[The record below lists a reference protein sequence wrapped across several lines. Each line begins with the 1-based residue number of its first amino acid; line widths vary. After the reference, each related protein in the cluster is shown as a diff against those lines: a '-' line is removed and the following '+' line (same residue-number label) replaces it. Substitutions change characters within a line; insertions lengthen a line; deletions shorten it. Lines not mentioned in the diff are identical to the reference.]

1 MLDKAIGCT
10 CICAVSI
17 DNVAYDE
24 FMRSILSEIALFDCQ
39 WSPNSFVE
47 KLFGARYDSY
57 TTLWRAAGRLP
68 FTHCVVNKLVTVAF
82 DAPLVI
88 PLGANSVVGS
98 PLSEVQKSFSLYDVL
113 TPVRVIAGY
122 DQSRT
127 FPPAI
132 VLGIHDAGFAKHSKF
147 ERKVTEAFS
156 KNWPKSRLLIRF
168 VVTGQ
173 IRASWEKDQEIKEL
187 LGWGSQSTPKVIQQA
202 MLELEKKV
210 LRHFCNGIRFVRGSD
225 LVEIPDAIEGGSVA
239 YLVRKNF
246 VTVPQCS
253 MTRGMHS
260 TEDPNDFCLVDG
272 KFIEEV
278 LPEIEDYSE
287 VVKKAFEQHGLV
299 PGDVVI
305 DVLKNYG
312 DDVHSFLS
320 VFRHYGIFILPAE
333 IKCQHDVALAS
344 SSKPLA
350 RGSEA
355 PAGANLRDDFYVPVS
370 LPEPADMAY
379 IIPHL
384 LSRKK
389 LPSELQSSYL
399 RTEAFAI
406 RHKGGLRISEGLF
419 YFLVAILIKHYPNA
433 PRCYYRAA
441 RLRVERG
448 HILEL
453 QLQDDVILACM
464 LVQTSDESFQV
475 TGTAKVCSNVKEI
488 LMDDAERLN
497 KSYLAKQLQFG
508 AIMKTHDYQQDF
520 VDLESQG
527 FPSRE
532 SVHSEEGEDF
542 VPHRSMYLWY
552 NKYGPEGTMLEKNFA
567 KLSEEMPVENVLRYL
582 IDKEKISGEQYRE
595 VKKDDGVL
603 QSSRL
608 LLMLSKRK
616 LECDSL
622 LYDAL
627 GHLKL
632 YSLAELMK
640 KPKRRAE
647 ATENAQVDLSEEDQH
662 HKKTVVAQPVQDN
675 EDPVNVSVPST
686 SHTENAKRIARM
698 TGEISTEEAT
708 SRLNISRTAVPTQAP
723 SALPFTPPAAAADLF
738 TRSQNERGRG
748 EPPVQSLFE
757 AKYWHVE
764 RASDYFNER
773 PFREG
778 GKRLGS
784 GSFGT
789 VYHGVL
795 HSENGQK
802 YEVAIKRLKNSHS
815 LNPAQVELNR
825 KQFGIEIHMLTRYV
839 HKNVIALVGFS
850 TDGPELCL
858 IFEYMANGALSHRL
872 DCRNSTPPLQW
883 QTRLTISYDIACG
896 LNFLHTEYRLPV
908 IHRDVKSSNVLLT
921 SNFTAK
927 LSDFGLAVI
936 GAEAEESVTSTAVGT
951 RPYMPPEA
959 FQKIVTTKLDV
970 YGFGVIMYELGTG
983 LPPYSSKKKQDL
995 KSYVDDIEGQGIDLT
1010 KMLDPK
1016 AKWPKAK
1023 GLGKGGNDGLTLLE
1037 VAKRCT
1043 VKEYTKRVSI
1053 REVLTTLRQLA
1064 NASN

>member
-1 MLDKAIGCT
+1 M
-10 CICAVSI
+10 
-17 DNVAYDE
+17 
-24 FMRSILSEIALFDCQ
+24 
-39 WSPNSFVE
+39 
-47 KLFGARYDSY
+47 
-57 TTLWRAAGRLP
+57 
-68 FTHCVVNKLVTVAF
+68 
-82 DAPLVI
+82 
-88 PLGANSVVGS
+88 
-98 PLSEVQKSFSLYDVL
+98 
-113 TPVRVIAGY
+113 
-122 DQSRT
+122 
-127 FPPAI
+127 
-132 VLGIHDAGFAKHSKF
+132 
-147 ERKVTEAFS
+147 
-156 KNWPKSRLLIRF
+156 
-168 VVTGQ
+168 
-173 IRASWEKDQEIKEL
+173 
-187 LGWGSQSTPKVIQQA
+187 GWGDQPTLNAIQQA
-202 MLELEKKV
+202 TLELEKKV
-210 LRHFCNGIRFVRGSD
+210 LRYCCKGIRFVRGSD
-225 LVEIPDAIEGGSVA
+225 LVEKPDAIEGGSIA
-239 YLVRKNF
+239 YLVRKGF
-246 VTVPQCS
+246 VTAPKCNL
-253 MTRGMHS
+253 THGMNS
-260 TEDPNDFCLVDG
+260 TEDPDDFCLIDG
-272 KFIEEV
+272 KVIEEV
-278 LPEIEDYSE
+278 LLEIEDYSE
-287 VVKKAFEQHGLV
+287 VAKKAFEQHGLV

-305 DVLKNYG
+305 DILKGCTGSDN
-312 DDVHSFLS
+312 VEHFLS
-320 VFRHYGIFILPAE
+320 VFRHYGVFILPTE
-333 IKCQHDVALAS
+333 IKCEHHLA
-344 SSKPLA
+344 PV
-350 RGSEA
+350 
-355 PAGANLRDDFYVPVS
+355 GASPRDNFRLPIS
-370 LPEPADMAY
+370 LPEPADRAY
-379 IIPHL
+379 MIPHL

-419 YFLVAILIKHYPNA
+419 YFLVAIFIKHYPNA

-453 QLQDDVILACM
+453 KLQDDVILACM
-464 LVQTSDESFQV
+464 LVQTSDKSFQV
-475 TGTAKVCSNVKEI
+475 TGTARVCSKVRTI
-488 LMDDAERLN
+488 LMDDAEKLN
-497 KSYLAKQLQFG
+497 CSYLAKQLQFG

-527 FPSRE
+527 FPSRK
-532 SVHSEEGEDF
+532 SVYSEEGEDF

-552 NKYGPEGTMLEKNFA
+552 NRYGPEGTMLEKNFA
-567 KLSEEMPVENVLRYL
+567 KLSEEMPAEDVLRYL
-582 IDKEKISGEQYRE
+582 IDKGKISGEQYRE
-595 VKKDDGVL
+595 VEKDDGFSR

-608 LLMLSKRK
+608 LMMLGKRN

-627 GHLKL
+627 CHLKL

-640 KPKRRAE
+640 KRRAE
-647 ATENAQVDLSEEDQH
+647 ATENAEIDISEEDQH

-686 SHTENAKRIARM
+686 SHTENTKRIAKM
-698 TGEISTEEAT
+698 TEGSTEEAT
-708 SRLNISRTAVPTQAP
+708 SRLNISRSALPTQAP
-723 SALPFTPPAAAADLF
+723 SALPFTPPAAPSDLH
-738 TRSQNERGRG
+738 TRSQNERGGG
-748 EPPVQSLFE
+748 EHPVQSLFE

-825 KQFGIEIHMLTRYV
+825 KQFGIEIHMLTCYV
-839 HKNVIALVGFS
+839 NKNIIALVGFS

-883 QTRLTISYDIACG
+883 KTRLTISYDIACG
-896 LNFLHTEYRLPV
+896 LDFLHTEYRLPV

-1053 REVLTTLRQLA
+1053 RDVLPTLQQLA
-1064 NASN
+1064 NISN

>member
-1 MLDKAIGCT
+1 MPFIALDAEVLDEANGCT
-10 CICAVSI
+10 CISAVAI
-17 DNVAYDE
+17 DNAAYEE
-24 FMRSILSEIALFDCQ
+24 FLRSILSETVDCQ
-39 WSPNSFVE
+39 WLPSDFVE
-47 KLFGARYDSY
+47 KLFGTRYHSRGGH
-57 TTLWRAAGRLP
+57 TIVWHAAGRLP
-68 FTHCVVNKLVTVAF
+68 FTHCVANKLVNVAC

-88 PLGANSVVGS
+88 PLCANSVVES
-98 PLSEVQKSFSLYDVL
+98 PLSDVQKSFSLYDVL
-113 TPVRVIAGY
+113 TPIRVIAGY
-122 DQSRT
+122 DQNRD
-127 FPPAI
+127 FPPVI
-132 VLGIHDAGFAKHSKF
+132 VLGIHDAGFVRHSKF
-147 ERKVTEAFS
+147 KRKVKEAFS
-156 KNWPKSRLLIRF
+156 KNWPQSRLSTNF
-168 VVTGQ
+168 VQTGHVKA
-173 IRASWEKDQEIKEL
+173 ILETDEKITEL

-202 MLELEKKV
+202 TLELEKKV
-210 LRHFCNGIRFVRGSD
+210 LRFCCNGVRFVRGSD
-225 LVEIPDAIEGGSVA
+225 LVEKPDAIEGGSIA
-239 YLVRKNF
+239 YLARRHF
-246 VTVPQCS
+246 VTAPQCS
-253 MTRGMHS
+253 MTHGMPS
-260 TEDPNDFCLVDG
+260 TEDPKGLCLIDG

-278 LPEIEDYSE
+278 LMEIEDYSE
-287 VVKKAFEQHGLV
+287 VAKKAFEQHGLV

-305 DVLKNYG
+305 DVLKSFG
-312 DDVHSFLS
+312 DDVDSFLS

-333 IKCQHDVALAS
+333 IKCGHDL
-344 SSKPLA
+344 
-350 RGSEA
+350 A
-355 PAGANLRDDFYVPVS
+355 PAGVSPRDNFRLPIS

-406 RHKGGLRISEGLF
+406 RHKGGLRISESLF
-419 YFLVAILIKHYPNA
+419 YFLVAIFIKHYPNA

-453 QLQDDVILACM
+453 KLQDDVILAYM

-475 TGTAKVCSNVKEI
+475 TGTAKVCSNVKAI
-488 LMDDAERLN
+488 LMDDAKKLN

-508 AIMKTHDYQQDF
+508 AVMKTHDHQQDF
-520 VDLESQG
+520 VDLESQA

-532 SVHSEEGEDF
+532 SIYSEEGEDF

-552 NKYGPEGTMLEKNFA
+552 NRYGPEGTMLEKNFA
-567 KLSEEMPVENVLRYL
+567 KLSEEMPAEDVVRYL
-582 IDKEKISGEQYRE
+582 IDKEKISGEQYIE
-595 VKKDDGVL
+595 VKKDDSVL

-640 KPKRRAE
+640 KQERRAE

-839 HKNVIALVGFS
+839 HKNIIALVGFS

-896 LNFLHTEYRLPV
+896 LDFLHTEYRLPV

-959 FQKIVTTKLDV
+959 FQKIVTPKLDV

-1016 AKWPKAK
+1016 AKWPKGK
-1023 GLGKGGNDGLTLLE
+1023 GLGKGGSCGLTLLE
-1037 VAKRCT
+1037 VAKKCT
-1043 VKEYTKRVSI
+1043 LKDYTKRASI
-1053 REVLTTLRQLA
+1053 RDVLQQLA
-1064 NASN
+1064 DISK